1 MRRSLLT
8 AVLALAI
15 LAGMALY
22 LSYRQDMRQAHA
34 AIRDRSLI
42 VETAAGPIEYADRGD
57 GPVLLSVHG
66 AGGGFDQGLSI
77 ARGMAGDG
85 FRIVAPSRFGYLRTP
100 VPQDVSPEAQADAH
114 AALLDALG
122 VERAVV
128 MGASA
133 GARSALRLAMRHP
146 GRVSALILVVPAT
159 YFPDAAVSQGGRGPG
174 HPVLLDLV
182 TTGADFVWWSA
193 MRVAPSLLVRFI
205 GVPPA
210 LLDTLPDSER
220 EEVMRM
226 VRAVLPLSER
236 ARGIAI
242 DSVSDPGAFSPGDV
256 GVPTL
261 IVSARDDLFDTVA
274 SAEYASSRIARSELI
289 VYDTGGHLLLGHGP
303 ATREAVLR
311 FLHDAGLSPAG
322 R

>member
-1 MRRSLLT
+1 MRRSLFT
-8 AVLALAI
+8 AVLAAAI
-15 LAGMALY
+15 LAGTVLY

-34 AIRDRSLI
+34 AIRDGSLI

-66 AGGGFDQGLSI
+66 SGGGFDQGLSN
-77 ARGMAGDG
+77 ARGIVGDG
-85 FRIVAPSRFGYLRTP
+85 FRIVAPSRFGYLRTS

-122 VERAVV
+122 VERAAV

-146 GRVSALILVVPAT
+146 DRVSALVLVVPAT
-159 YFPDAAVSQGGRGPG
+159 YFPDEAVPEGGRDPG
-174 HPVLLDLV
+174 DAVLLDLV
-182 TTGADFVWWSA
+182 SAGADFVWWSA

-236 ARGIAI
+236 FRGIAI
-242 DSVSDPGAFSPGDV
+242 DSVPDPDAFSPGDV

-261 IVSARDDLFDTVA
+261 IVSARDDLFGTAA
-274 SAEYASSRIARSELI
+274 SAGYAASRIAHAELI
-289 VYDTGGHLLLGHGP
+289 VYETGGHLLLGHGEE
-303 ATREAVLR
+303 TREAVRR
-311 FLHDAGLSPAG
+311 FLRGAGLSPAE